1 MLLAVP
7 TKAVD
12 LTETKLAR
20 TLEVG
25 RISSVLLVA
34 LPTGEWPRGSG
45 EEGAFWFSNIARRL
59 RTPPLLAR
67 FVDMATRGI
76 AKVSGLYNLVY
87 ILLVD
92 VDGVSGRGR
101 GMLVEIVTG
110 ISRVV
115 ETRLQFD
122 VYRQV
127 ASHYEELEISR
138 NVNTLTIWGF

>member
-1 MLLAVP
+1 
-7 TKAVD
+7 
-12 LTETKLAR
+12 
-20 TLEVG
+20 
-25 RISSVLLVA
+25 
-34 LPTGEWPRGSG
+34 
-45 EEGAFWFSNIARRL
+45 
-59 RTPPLLAR
+59 
-67 FVDMATRGI
+67 MATRGI

-110 ISRVV
+110 MSRVA
-115 ETRLQFD
+115 ETRLQCD

-127 ASHYEELEISR
+127 TSHYEELKMSR